1 MLDKEK
7 KPSSEPGE
15 CSNPP
20 EELSMAEVIVSQ
32 KNVDGNAASKQGA
45 QSLWAAWWGVLILLR
60 PAFSQWRVFM
70 WFALSVAGITIR
82 ADTLG
87 GVSSI
92 MRSLKL
98 KKCFYDA
105 LLRNFHSNAVRLDE
119 LSALWT
125 RIVLRLFP
133 APLRVN
139 GRLVLVGDG
148 IKIAKCGRK
157 MPGVK
162 ALHQQSATKATHIM
176 GHSLQAVCL
185 LVHAAQSVIAVPLT
199 THIHEGVVFSNGNW
213 KTLLDKMIQLLGIV
227 AVGESYYFV
236 GDAYYAA
243 RAIIAGLLKQG
254 NHLIT
259 RVRSNAVAYVPYVH
273 YGPKKRG
280 RPRTYGKKIELVSLF
295 KSKKMRQAAS
305 PVYGEQNVP
314 VHYIVRDL
322 LWKPVGRL
330 VRFVAVAHPTRGSF
344 LLMST
349 DTALDPLE
357 ILRAY
362 GLRWK
367 IEVSFKQAVH
377 QIGTFAYRFW
387 MKQMVPQRRGDGN
400 QYLHRKSIEY
410 REAVKRKLHAY
421 HVFIQAG
428 VIAQGLVQYLSIA
441 FPELVWTEFRSWLRT
456 IRPGI
461 APSEFVVSEALR
473 QSLPYFLIS
482 NANHHPF
489 AKFITKRQDPEKM
502 EMFRMAA

>member
-1 MLDKEK
+1 
-7 KPSSEPGE
+7 
-15 CSNPP
+15 
-20 EELSMAEVIVSQ
+20 MAEVIVSQ
-32 KNVDGNAASKQGA
+32 KIGDGNAANKQEA

-82 ADTLG
+82 TDTLG

-139 GRLVLVGDG
+139 WSKLVIVGDG

-213 KTLLDKMIQLLGIV
+213 KTLLDKMIQLLGVV

-236 GDAYYAA
+236 G
-243 RAIIAGLLKQG
+243 RCLL
-254 NHLIT
+254 
-259 RVRSNAVAYVPYVH
+259 RSCSHDH
-273 YGPKKRG
+273 Y
-280 RPRTYGKKIELVSLF
+280 RPS
-295 KSKKMRQAAS
+295 
-305 PVYGEQNVP
+305 
-314 VHYIVRDL
+314 
-322 LWKPVGRL
+322 
-330 VRFVAVAHPTRGSF
+330 
-344 LLMST
+344 
-349 DTALDPLE
+349 
-357 ILRAY
+357 
-362 GLRWK
+362 
-367 IEVSFKQAVH
+367 
-377 QIGTFAYRFW
+377 
-387 MKQMVPQRRGDGN
+387 
-400 QYLHRKSIEY
+400 
-410 REAVKRKLHAY
+410 
-421 HVFIQAG
+421 
-428 VIAQGLVQYLSIA
+428 
-441 FPELVWTEFRSWLRT
+441 
-456 IRPGI
+456 
-461 APSEFVVSEALR
+461 
-473 QSLPYFLIS
+473 
-482 NANHHPF
+482 
-489 AKFITKRQDPEKM
+489 
-502 EMFRMAA
+502 